1 MRKPATLSIES
12 FDNMVS
18 VAKKNNK
25 VFSVHQNRR
34 WDAEFLLIK
43 SVIANKE
50 LGETIR
56 IENRVHGSRG
66 IPGDWRKQKE
76 YGGGMLYDWGVHLID
91 QIMQIFDQKVIEV
104 NCVNTHIT
112 NPEVDDGFRL
122 ELLFEDKKTALI
134 EVGTYNFL
142 SLPRLYMQC
151 EKGTLIIPAW
161 NNNAIV
167 NKMTKWVEKIVV
179 PVKTSAGITKTM
191 APRDVDSCEQ
201 YEMELPK
208 SDVHDFYRNF
218 INAIENKESQI
229 VKNSEVRR
237 VLQVIEV
244 AFKSNKEHQRIRV
257 EI

>member
-1 MRKPATLSIES
+1 
-12 FDNMVS
+12 
-18 VAKKNNK
+18 
-25 VFSVHQNRR
+25 
-34 WDAEFLLIK
+34 
-43 SVIANKE
+43 
-50 LGETIR
+50 
-56 IENRVHGSRG
+56 
-66 IPGDWRKQKE
+66 
-76 YGGGMLYDWGVHLID
+76 
-91 QIMQIFDQKVIEV
+91 
-104 NCVNTHIT
+104 
-112 NPEVDDGFRL
+112 
-122 ELLFEDKKTALI
+122 
-134 EVGTYNFL
+134 
-142 SLPRLYMQC
+142 MQC